1 MCQYSAV
8 DGVMSD
14 WHLVHLGSRAV
25 GGAGLVLFEATAV
38 SPEGRI
44 TPHDSGIWN
53 TEQAQRLKGIVEFVR
68 AQGSVAGLQL
78 AHAGRKAS
86 AHRPWDGG
94 GALSAAEGAW
104 QTVAPSAV
112 SFDADRAQPE
122 ALDEAGL
129 EKVLADFVAAAGRAH
144 QAGFQLLEVHS
155 AHGYLLHS
163 FLSPLSNQRHDQYG
177 GTLENRMRFPLRVV
191 EAVRAAWPEG
201 KPLWVRI
208 SASDWVDGG
217 WTLKDSV
224 KYSGR
229 LKEIGVDLV
238 DCSSGGLV
246 PEAQI
251 ETGPGYQVQF
261 AATIKRETGLATAA
275 VGQITSPQQA
285 ETIVRSGQADMVLLA
300 RELLRDPY
308 WPQRARVALGL
319 NAEAPQPYQ
328 RAHSRSFGR

>member
-8 DGVMSD
+8 DGVMND

-38 SPEGRI
+38 SAEGRI
-44 TPHDSGIWN
+44 TPHDSGLWHAG
-53 TEQAQRLKGIVEFVR
+53 QAERLKTIVEFVQ

-94 GALSAAEGAW
+94 GALSAGEGAW

-112 SFDADRAQPE
+112 SFDAERPRPE

-129 EKVLADFVAAAGRAH
+129 EKVLRDFVAAAQRAV
-144 QAGFQLLEVHS
+144 QAGFQLLEVHA

-163 FLSPLSNQRHDQYG
+163 FLSPLSNRRGDQYG
-177 GTLENRMRFPLRVV
+177 GTLAHRMRFPLRVV
-191 EAVRAAWPEG
+191 EAVRAAWPQDR
-201 KPLWVRI
+201 PLSVRI
-208 SASDWVDGG
+208 SASDWVEGG
-217 WTLKDSV
+217 WALKDSV
-224 KYSGR
+224 EFASR

-246 PEAQI
+246 PDAKI
-251 ETGPGYQVQF
+251 ETGPGYQVEF
-261 AATIKRETGLATAA
+261 AAAVRRETGLPTAA
-275 VGQITSPQQA
+275 VGQITSPEQA
-285 ETIVRSGQADMVLLA
+285 ETIVRTGQADIVLLA

-319 NAEAPQPYQ
+319 NAEAPEPYQ